1 MSKTISRKRPYIG
14 LFLFYLLSTIIFCQ
28 SNYKPVISSIQLIGN
43 TRTQD
48 FILER
53 EIHHNVNI
61 SLDSTM
67 AIADRNRLENL
78 GIFSEV
84 AWKVVPLE
92 DGSAI
97 LVFNV
102 IESIQRTPPV
112 AFPTYSEDT
121 EWSVVGLW
129 IVNNFRGRNQSLAIG
144 GSLGGEDTY
153 GLSFSDPWMF
163 GDHVSLSLNI
173 GRTLYSHRFLDKDLD
188 VNSLYI
194 NLGKWFG
201 SSIKT
206 SVGLEIE
213 SKSFSDQFI
222 KDDFF
227 YFSPTASLKYD
238 TRDIFWNPSKG
249 ILFSQSIYHRQGI
262 DPKNWKITLW
272 TQSYSWFY
280 KVNNE
285 GKKLILAVN
294 GSLNRKIGNKDEY
307 WLDYF
312 GNSMTVRG
320 WALPDSKLYYSGK
333 EAFRF
338 GHESVHG
345 SVELRQE
352 VIPKHATSLGAELGL
367 LVTLFTDV
375 GMISNDWSD
384 INDQLPIYGIGAG
397 IRIPFP
403 MVGVIRL
410 DYGWGYRD
418 GVWNSGALHWGIG
431 QKF

>member
-28 SNYKPVISSIQLIGN
+28 SNYKPIISSIQLKGN

-213 SKSFSDQFI
+213 SKFFI
-222 KDDFF
+222 F
-227 YFSPTASLKYD
+227 T
-238 TRDIFWNPSKG
+238 NC
-249 ILFSQSIYHRQGI
+249 LF
-262 DPKNWKITLW
+262 KI
-272 TQSYSWFY
+272 
-280 KVNNE
+280 
-285 GKKLILAVN
+285 
-294 GSLNRKIGNKDEY
+294 
-307 WLDYF
+307 
-312 GNSMTVRG
+312 
-320 WALPDSKLYYSGK
+320 
-333 EAFRF
+333 
-338 GHESVHG
+338 
-345 SVELRQE
+345 
-352 VIPKHATSLGAELGL
+352 
-367 LVTLFTDV
+367 
-375 GMISNDWSD
+375 
-384 INDQLPIYGIGAG
+384 
-397 IRIPFP
+397 
-403 MVGVIRL
+403 
-410 DYGWGYRD
+410 
-418 GVWNSGALHWGIG
+418 
-431 QKF
+431 

>member
-1 MSKTISRKRPYIG
+1 MVKIIVKKRPYIG
-14 LFLFYLLSTIIFCQ
+14 LFLFTLLFTTVYAQ
-28 SNYKPVISSIQLIGN
+28 GHYKPVISSIQYIGN
-43 TRTQD
+43 TKTQD

-53 EIHHNVNI
+53 EIHHPIDV
-61 SLDSTM
+61 SLDSTT
-67 AIADRNRLENL
+67 AKEDRNRLDNL

-84 AWKVVPLE
+84 DWKVVPLE

-121 EWSVVGLW
+121 GWSVVGLW
-129 IVNNFRGRNQSLAIG
+129 IINNFQGRDRSLAIG

-163 GDHVSLSLNI
+163 GDHVSLSLNL
-173 GRTLYSHRFLDKDLD
+173 GRTLYSHRFLDQDID

-201 SSIKT
+201 SAIKT

-213 SKSFSDQFI
+213 SKKFSGEDS

-227 YFSPTASLKYD
+227 YFSPTVTIKYD
-238 TRDIFWNPSKG
+238 TRDIFWNPSRG
-249 ILFSQSIYHRQGI
+249 ILFSQNIYHREGI
-262 DPKNWKITLW
+262 DPKDWRLTLW
-272 TQSYSWFY
+272 TQSYSWYY
-280 KVNNE
+280 KINNK
-285 GKKLILAVN
+285 GKKLILALN
-294 GSLNRKIGNKDEY
+294 GSLSRKTGNKDEY

-312 GNSMTVRG
+312 GNSMTIRG
-320 WALPDSKLYYSGK
+320 WELPDSKLYYSGK

-345 SVELRQE
+345 SLELRKE

-375 GMISNDWSD
+375 GMISSNWNE
-384 INDQLPIYGIGAG
+384 INDQLPIYGIGGG
-397 IRIPFP
+397 IRVPFP
-403 MVGVIRL
+403 IVGVIRL

-418 GVWNSGALHWGIG
+418 GVWNSGAIHWGVG

>member
-1 MSKTISRKRPYIG
+1 MVKIILKKRPYIG
-14 LFLFYLLSTIIFCQ
+14 LFLFTLLFTTVYAQ
-28 SNYKPVISSIQLIGN
+28 GHYKPVISSIQYIGN
-43 TRTQD
+43 TKTQD

-53 EIHHNVNI
+53 EIHHPINVF
-61 SLDSTM
+61 LDSTT
-67 AIADRNRLENL
+67 AKEDRNRLDNL

-84 AWKVVPLE
+84 TWKVVPLE
-92 DGSAI
+92 DETAI
-97 LVFNV
+97 LMFTV

-121 EWSVVGLW
+121 GWSVVGLW
-129 IVNNFRGRNQSLAIG
+129 IINNFQGRDRSFAVG

-153 GLSFSDPWMF
+153 GISFSDPWMF
-163 GDHVSLSLNI
+163 GDHVSLSFNL
-173 GRTLYSHRFLDKDLD
+173 GRTLYGHSFLEQDID

-201 SSIKT
+201 SAIKT
-206 SVGLEIE
+206 SFGLEIE
-213 SKSFSDQFI
+213 SKKFSGQDS

-227 YFSPTASLKYD
+227 YYSPTATIKYD

-249 ILFSQSIYHRQGI
+249 VLFSQNIYHREGI
-262 DPKNWKITLW
+262 DPKDWSITLW
-272 TQSYSWFY
+272 AQSYSWYY
-280 KVNNE
+280 KINNK
-285 GKKLILAVN
+285 GKDLILALN
-294 GSLNRKIGNKDEY
+294 GSLSRKIGNKDEY

-312 GNSMTVRG
+312 GNSMTIRG
-320 WALPDSKLYYSGK
+320 WKLPDSDLYYSGK

-345 SVELRQE
+345 SLELRKE
-352 VIPKHATSLGAELGL
+352 VIPKHATSFGAELGL
-367 LVTLFTDV
+367 LVTLFADV
-375 GMISNDWSD
+375 GMISNNWNE
-384 INDQLPIYGIGAG
+384 INDQLPIYGIGSG

-418 GVWNSGALHWGIG
+418 GVWNSGAIHWGVG